1 MCPYKSKSEGDLTQ
15 RRGRENMTTEADVD
29 MWPQPWNACSE

>member
-1 MCPYKSKSEGDLTQ
+1 MCPHKSKSEGDLTQ
-15 RRGRENMTTEADVD
+15 RRGRENVTAEADVD